1 MALEPDLDAFEV
13 RGFAALG
20 FFTAAVLVTARV
32 VRLTAFF
39 VLRAPAAAE
48 LVISDSSMSKIN

>member
-1 MALEPDLDAFEV
+1 LLEPDLDAFEV

-20 FFTAAVLVTARV
+20 FFTATVLVTALV
-32 VRLTAFF
+32 VRLTAF
-39 VLRAPAAAE
+39 LGLPAPAAAV